1 MFVMMMHWKKIVLF
15 ILVALFT
22 GWGEVCAQ
30 TADGGNS
37 NGGQGTEQQPTGKA
51 ARRKAKKEWKKER
64 RTKMDSEKSKKEYNE
79 KYNTKKT
86 RKRMKKA
93 QKEANRNNNH
103 KREPFITR
111 WIKKRK

>member
-1 MFVMMMHWKKIVLF
+1 MHWKKIVLF
-15 ILVALFT
+15 ILVMVFAGMGDVYSQT
-22 GWGEVCAQ
+22 GDA
-30 TADGGNS
+30 GNS

-64 RTKMDSEKSKKEYNE
+64 KTKMDSEKSKKEYNE

-103 KREPFITR
+103 KREPLLKR
-111 WIKKRK
+111 WFKKRK